1 MRPATP
7 ILHVDMDA
15 FFASVEVVRNPDLR
29 GKPVVVGGSG
39 ERGVVAAASYE
50 ARVFGIR
57 SAMPSL
63 RARSLCPDLVFLPGD
78 HAHYREVSQRVM
90 AIFDRFT
97 PLVEPLSLD
106 EAFLDVGGAERSV
119 GDPGVIASEI
129 RRLVSVEEG
138 LACSVGVAPNKFLA
152 KLASGQAKPRV
163 SESGSSEGSGVC
175 VVPPSAVEAFLA
187 PLPAEAVWGV
197 GPRTM
202 ERLRRLGVTTVGD
215 LAVVPE
221 ATLVSLLGDAVGRQL
236 WRLARGMDD
245 RSVEPGQPVKSI
257 GHEETF
263 PVDLLDPASLMHEL
277 VGMADSV
284 AGRARAAGVT
294 ARTVS
299 IKVRFGDFTTVTRAS
314 TLADATDSSAEIAEV
329 AGVMLEKIDPSR
341 GVRLLG
347 VSLSGLREGSV
358 RQLRLDE
365 MPGSGCVGEERGDR
379 LSRWRE
385 AEGVVDRIRQRFG
398 YRAIGS
404 QAAGSGGRPQD
415 PTERPRWG
423 PDS

>member
-277 VGMADSV
+277 AGMADSV